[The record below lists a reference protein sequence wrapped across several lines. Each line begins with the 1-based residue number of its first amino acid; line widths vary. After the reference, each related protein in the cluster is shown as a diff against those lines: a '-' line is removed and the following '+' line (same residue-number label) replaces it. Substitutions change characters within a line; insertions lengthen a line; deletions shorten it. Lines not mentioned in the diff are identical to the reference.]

1 MKKESRERIKDM
13 ISLMDDGYG
22 KSIVCFDDLLNTGLN
37 VFHDGGTAAILK
49 STSAWI
55 EIMSS
60 VAKVSIGLRIAI
72 SNFAPDIDTS
82 NVKTSDMIKVNIR
95 YMESENEAGMRL
107 EIRAGETG
115 IAELDKLIHRVMPI
129 LLSEEVNSISIVE

>member
-55 EIMSS
+55 EVMSS

-95 YMESENEAGMRL
+95 YMESSEEAGMRL

-115 IAELDKLIHRVMPI
+115 IDELDRLIRRVMPI
-129 LLSEEVNSISIVE
+129 LLSDEVNSLSVME

>member
-22 KSIVCFDDLLNTGLN
+22 KSVVCFDDLLNTGLN
-37 VFHDGGTAAILK
+37 VFHDGGANAIAK
-49 STSAWI
+49 STNAWM

-60 VAKVSIGLRIAI
+60 VAKVCIGLRIAI
-72 SNFAPDIDTS
+72 SNFAPHIDTS
-82 NVKTSDMIKVNIR
+82 NVKTSDMIKVDIR
-95 YMESENEAGMRL
+95 YMESSEEAGMRL

-115 IAELDKLIHRVMPI
+115 IDELDRLIHRVMPI
-129 LLSEEVNSISIVE
+129 LLSDEVNSLSVVE

>member
-22 KSIVCFDDLLNTGLN
+22 KSVVCFDDLLNTGLN
-37 VFHDGGTAAILK
+37 VFHDGGAHAIAK
-49 STSAWI
+49 STNAWI
-55 EIMSS
+55 EVMTS

-95 YMESENEAGMRL
+95 YMESSQEAGMRL

-115 IAELDKLIHRVMPI
+115 IDELDRLIHRVMPI
-129 LLSEEVNSISIVE
+129 LLSDEVNSLSVME

>member
-55 EIMSS
+55 EVMSS

-95 YMESENEAGMRL
+95 YMESSEEAGMRL

-115 IAELDKLIHRVMPI
+115 IDELDRLIHRVMPI
-129 LLSEEVNSISIVE
+129 LLSDEVNSLSVME

>member
-22 KSIVCFDDLLNTGLN
+22 KSIVCFDDLLNTGLS
-37 VFHDGGTAAILK
+37 VSHDGGTAAILK

-60 VAKVSIGLRIAI
+60 VAKVCIGLRIAI
-72 SNFAPDIDTS
+72 TNFAPHVDMS

-95 YMESENEAGMRL
+95 YMESDNEAGMRL

-115 IAELDKLIHRVMPI
+115 IDDLDRLVQRVMPI
-129 LLSEEVNSISIVE
+129 LLSEEVNSISVME